1 MQAYS
6 IDLRERVVAAYATGE
21 VTIGQV
27 ASRFAVS
34 ISFVDKLLK
43 RQRTRGSVAALPHRG
58 GPAPRL
64 QEADRQRLV
73 ACVAAQPDATLAELR
88 QQLVAAGSPAVGQT
102 VRWQT
107 LQQLDLRRKKRV
119 CTPPSA
125 TPSG

>member
-6 IDLRERVVAAYATGE
+6 TDLRERVVAAYATGQF
-21 VTIGQV
+21 TIGQV
-27 ASRFAVS
+27 ASQFTVS
-34 ISFVDKLLK
+34 VSFVDKLLK
-43 RQRTRGSVAALPHRG
+43 RQRTSGLVVALPHRG

-64 QEADRQRLV
+64 QEVDRQRLA
-73 ACVAAQPDATLAELR
+73 ACVAAQPDATLTELR

-119 CTPPSA
+119 YTPLNA